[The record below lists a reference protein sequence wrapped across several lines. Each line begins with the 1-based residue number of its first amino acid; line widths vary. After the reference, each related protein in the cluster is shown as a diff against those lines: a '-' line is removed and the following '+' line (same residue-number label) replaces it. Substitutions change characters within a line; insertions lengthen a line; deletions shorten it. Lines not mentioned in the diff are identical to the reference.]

1 MSILTILTTVYL
13 TVATGI
19 AVLLILDDRRTRDD
33 IDYGLCIAT
42 GIVWILAVPIGIYVI
57 RQK

>member
-13 TVATGI
+13 TVATVI
-19 AVLLILDDRRTRDD
+19 AVLLILDDRRTRGD

-42 GIVWILAVPIGIYVI
+42 GIFWIPAVPIVIYVI